1 MKKKILALCLVVALM
16 ATAIAGATLAYFT
29 DDEQVTNTMT
39 IGNVEINIEE
49 NVKNENGGYED
60 YKDEKFVLY
69 PIANDE
75 VVNGGNLNY
84 YYNKIVRTFNTSPS
98 KDDAYIRTIV
108 LFEKN
113 AQVTHKCSSGCL
125 YGLHFSYVNA
135 PGSGACADGQL
146 SRGSKNEV
154 LKDTVKIGDDEYWVV
169 VFTDA
174 EEKAIPY
181 NESLHTLSG
190 VWIDKDVTTEQM
202 AGWGEDGDVDI
213 IVLSQGIQAANL
225 THAEAMAELG
235 TVNQALIDELYAA

>member
-1 MKKKILALCLVVALM
+1 MKKKIVALCLVLAL
-16 ATAIAGATLAYFT
+16 ALTAIGGATLAYFT
-29 DDEQVTNTMT
+29 DTEQKTNTFT
-39 IGNVEINIEE
+39 IGNIDIVIEE
-49 NVKNENGGYED
+49 DMKDTNGQYVD
-60 YKDEKFVLY
+60 WKPSKLY
-69 PIANDE
+69 PIADE
-75 VVNGGNLNY
+75 KAHLAYEHG
-84 YYNKIVRTFNTSPS
+84 YNKIVRTFNRSES
-98 KDDAYIRTIV
+98 QDAAYIRTIV